1 MNPSSQSELPLE
13 QGAAAPDLG
22 LLDDEGQPVH
32 LSDLWRQRPLVL
44 LFVRHFG

>member
-1 MNPSSQSELPLE
+1 MNSSPEHLSE
-13 QGAAAPDLG
+13 GDAAPDQTLV
-22 LLDDEGQPVH
+22 DDQGTTMH